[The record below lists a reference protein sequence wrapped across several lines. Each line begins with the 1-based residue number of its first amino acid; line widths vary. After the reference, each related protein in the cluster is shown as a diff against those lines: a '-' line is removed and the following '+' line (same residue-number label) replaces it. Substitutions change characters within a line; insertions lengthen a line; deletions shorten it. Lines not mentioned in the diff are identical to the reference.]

1 MLFLQAQQVQDFFL
15 LLAVCNT
22 VIVAKYPHHDHMN
35 ASGVICNSATSNGA
49 RSSGGGVQPQRNSQ
63 ATVALSSSYINEPT
77 AAASVVEDLADIET
91 SEPL

>member
-1 MLFLQAQQVQDFFL
+1 MQDFFL

-49 RSSGGGVQPQRNSQ
+49 RSSGGGGGVQPQRNSQ
-63 ATVALSSSYINEPT
+63 ATVALSSSYINEPA